1 MSVSQSDSDTSKP
14 ETNQRASQLLQP
26 FRQPEQQQQSLRVSA
41 SEPAGIDP
49 GPAQQ
54 PIWVQ
59 PPAATTVGA
68 PSGWFARETQ
78 LFVLV
83 ECNFEIRPHIHSC
96 IPQYLQSFGGLAG
109 LPNLAGNTNPLAAN
123 ALFGGN
129 GGNGNGGVI
138 TTSKPVIKVGWFVS
152 SYNVFAGATYDKP

>member
-109 LPNLAGNTNPLAAN
+109 LPNLAGNANPLAAN
-123 ALFGGN
+123 PLFGGN
-129 GGNGNGGVI
+129 NANGNGVI
-138 TTSKPVIKVGWFVS
+138 TTSKPVVKVGFKS
-152 SYNVFAGATYDKP
+152 SELNGV